1 MSSSETVT
9 KERQFLGHP
18 AGLFILF
25 FAEMWER
32 FCYYGMRGLLT
43 VFLIDVFLKGD
54 TEAFAIYGTY
64 TALVYMAPVLGGK
77 IADKFLGY
85 KRAVIIGGI
94 LMAIGEFMLLGQTN
108 FWLYLGMAGIIVGN
122 GYFKA
127 NISSIVGKL
136 YRDGDERRDS
146 GFTIF
151 YIGINVGA
159 LLATTV
165 CVEVGRKVGYE
176 YGFALAGIGMI
187 LGTLIF
193 VFGKKLYEHA
203 AAPPNPEKLKSKVL
217 GPLSQQSVIIL
228 CSLAIIPAIFMLIQ
242 FNEIM
247 PYLLAVVGVY
257 VIYNLLSAAYKEDK
271 SGEQAVEGKKVW
283 LHRMLAMIIIFVFNI
298 AFWAC
303 FEQAGTSLT
312 LFARRNVDR
321 LIGGWEMSDATTQ
334 FFNPLYIILFG
345 SIFSIMWI
353 KLQQRKINPSI
364 AMKFGLGIIQL
375 GLGYLVVLL
384 GGMFLS
390 EAYLVP
396 LWTLAI
402 LYLLHTT
409 GELFLSPI
417 GLSMVTKLAP
427 KKITGTAMGGWFLS
441 FAFANYAAAVIAMAT
456 GSGGHGGGGGTDT
469 EPTRAEYLTKIDSSA
484 NLVEANCLALVSTAE
499 KFNNATGFVGEDTT
513 VASLPKELHSV
524 VKDIYPTFMAIHS
537 EVGPLLNDTIPV
549 DTTNKWVTSSYNG
562 KEILWA
568 QLTAN
573 YAVALKGLAGSLKKL
588 TEATYKMNQGSLYKD
603 VEGAFSSGIVGIGD
617 GLNAMHGNVISIID
631 RKNKGDDQFNSDKD
645 SYLFKGSNTAMEK
658 FDKNYSTIA
667 SHMYWD
673 IYSNVYMMMGLI
685 TICIGLLLCFIS
697 KPLTKLMHGIE

>member
-1 MSSSETVT
+1 MSDNNSNSSE
-9 KERQFLGHP
+9 QLFLGHP
-18 AGLFILF
+18 KALFILF

-54 TEAFAIYGTY
+54 KEAFAIYGTY

-85 KRAVIIGGI
+85 KNAVILGGI

-136 YRDGDERRDS
+136 YKDGDARRDS

-151 YIGINVGA
+151 YIGINIGA

-165 CVEVGRKVGYE
+165 CVEVGRKLGYE

-187 LGTLIF
+187 IGTLIF
-193 VFGKKLYEHA
+193 VFGSKLYEHA
-203 AAPPNPEKLKSKVL
+203 AAAPNPEKLKSKVL
-217 GPLSQQSVIIL
+217 GPLSQRSVIYL
-228 CSLAIIPAIFMLIQ
+228 LSLSLIPAIYFLIQ
-242 FNEIM
+242 FNQIM
-247 PYLLAVVGVY
+247 PYLLMAVGAY
-257 VIYNLLSAAYKEDK
+257 VIYNLLSAAYNEDK
-271 SGEQAVEGKKVW
+271 SGEQAVAGKKVW
-283 LHRMLAMIIIFVFNI
+283 LHRMIAMIIIFVFNI

-321 LIGGWEMSDATTQ
+321 MIGGWEMSDATTQ

-364 AMKFGLGIIQL
+364 ALKFGLGIIQL
-375 GLGYLVVLL
+375 GLGYLIVLI

-390 EAYLVP
+390 DAYLVP

-427 KKITGTAMGGWFLS
+427 KKMTGTAMGGWFLS
-441 FAFANYAAAVIAMAT
+441 FAFANYVAAIIAMAT
-456 GSGGHGGGGGTDT
+456 GSEGHEGSKGSDKEITRT
-469 EPTRAEYLTKIDSSA
+469 EYIALIDSNMNSIEEKCD
-484 NLVEANCLALVSTAE
+484 LLKISVEEFSNSSDFTD
-499 KFNNATGFVGEDTT
+499 EDTT
-513 VASLPKELHSV
+513 VLKLPKELNV
-524 VKDIYPTFMAIHS
+524 VTGNIFSTFTSIHND
-537 EVGPLLNDTIPV
+537 VFPLLEDTSKYTGKEVLWSQLTKNYSNAVKGLDHSLDKVIE
-549 DTTNKWVTSSYNG
+549 TTNKMS
-562 KEILWA
+562 
-568 QLTAN
+568 
-573 YAVALKGLAGSLKKL
+573 KGTKYS
-588 TEATYKMNQGSLYKD
+588 EAEAD
-603 VEGAFSSGIVGIGD
+603 FSNGIVGIGD
-617 GLNAMHGNVISIID
+617 GLNAMHGKVISIID
-631 RKNKGDDQFNSDKD
+631 RKNRGDDLFNPDHED
-645 SYLFKGSNTAMEK
+645 YIFIGSKTAMK
-658 FDKNYSTIA
+658 AFDKNYSTIA

-685 TICIGLLLCFIS
+685 TIFIGLLLCFIS
-697 KPLTKLMHGIE
+697 KPLTKLMHGVE